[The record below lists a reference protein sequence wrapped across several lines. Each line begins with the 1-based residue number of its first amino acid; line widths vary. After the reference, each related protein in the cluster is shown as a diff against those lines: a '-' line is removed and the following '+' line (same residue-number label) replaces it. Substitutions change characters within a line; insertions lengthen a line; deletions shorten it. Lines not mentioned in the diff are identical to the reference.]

1 MRRDVTRD
9 SNAVTIDMSP
19 RTGESESSDSDGE
32 LERLLSKRRQKTS
45 SLQKDATPRAN
56 VGTASTKHVTAATV
70 HAPAAGDTTPVR
82 RDTTLSDASVPTT
95 PLLMSPAHS
104 SEMLSMQVI
113 NRAPSAFKVV
123 TPGSSQP
130 NTRPSSRGSAK
141 SSSNC

>member
-19 RTGESESSDSDGE
+19 RTGDSESSDSDGE

-56 VGTASTKHVTAATV
+56 VGAGSTKHVTTATV